1 MHWNRQTFSTS
12 PLTPIRGQD
21 RPSPYNCSPK
31 SMRQAI
37 KYFQYRFSVP
47 CCPHLSALHPLQ
59 REQRLTWQLIGLMP
73 LHCCVS
79 YRLGHWSPS
88 QPSDETTVLDRLWD
102 PCWPHWF
109 TLHGFHEDQ
118 WLTWQ
123 FRGVHDLRRLRDWA
137 SKDGAK
143 ASVATSITAAVIS
156 TLIIL
161 PKSYRN

>member
-1 MHWNRQTFSTS
+1 
-12 PLTPIRGQD
+12 
-21 RPSPYNCSPK
+21 
-31 SMRQAI
+31 MRQAV

-47 CCPHLSALHPLQ
+47 SCPHLSALHPLQ
-59 REQRLTWQLIGLMP
+59 RVQRLTWQLIGLLP

-88 QPSDETTVLDRLWD
+88 QPNNETTVLDRLWD
-102 PCWPHWF
+102 PCWPHWL

-137 SKDGAK
+137 SQDGAK
-143 ASVATSITAAVIS
+143 ASVATSITTAVIS
-156 TLIIL
+156 TVIIL
-161 PKSYRN
+161 PKSYRNWIKTGISFRRYTSNAL